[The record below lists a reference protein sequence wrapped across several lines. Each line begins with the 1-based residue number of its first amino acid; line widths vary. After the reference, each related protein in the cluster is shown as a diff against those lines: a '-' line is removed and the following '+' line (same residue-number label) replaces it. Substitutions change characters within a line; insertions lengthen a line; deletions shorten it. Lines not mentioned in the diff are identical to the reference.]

1 MKKLSF
7 LTRPFSIEG
16 RAIVGVRYPQ
26 APVPIL
32 EAILEYA
39 ENGTP
44 AGGFVTAVLEN
55 DLAGAFARAD
65 LGSRAGLADIVRFVH
80 YEIPHKAHGS
90 REAVSA
96 WTGSNDG

>member
-1 MKKLSF
+1 MEKLSF
-7 LTRPFSIEG
+7 LTRPLSFEG
-16 RAIVGVRYPQ
+16 RAIVGVRYPK

-55 DLAGAFARAD
+55 DLAGAFAR
-65 LGSRAGLADIVRFVH
+65 GSRAGLADIVRFVQN
-80 YEIPHKAHGS
+80 EIPHNSHGS

>member
-1 MKKLSF
+1 MKKQAKKF
-7 LTRPFSIEG
+7 GWMEKK
-16 RAIVGVRYPQ
+16 YPD
-26 APVPIL
+26 APVHIL
-32 EAILEYA
+32 EAIAEYA

-55 DLAGAFARAD
+55 DLAGAFGKAD
-65 LGSRAGLADIVRFVH
+65 LASRAGLADIVRFVH
-80 YEIPHKAHGS
+80 WEIPHKAQGS